1 MRLAI
6 ARRRAG
12 VSIIE
17 LLVSMTLMSMALG
30 TIALA
35 LTTAQRV
42 ERRLVERQWI
52 AQPRQRLA
60 LLFRDDLRRA
70 NKIEIVLPGTLVPP
84 TATATGKTDRSER
97 IDLARDLA
105 RIEFS
110 DGSRVIYSGDEYAV
124 LRSIE
129 HRDMTEPATNAN
141 ADRKVRKVAMTAHD
155 RFELGVGHAARITS
169 SPARDSIT
177 QSPTIVSLWIAN
189 VEQGPPWQVD
199 VVLSQEVKIQSVPS
213 SANAAVSQSTRPTR
227 EPPPIPPLPE
237 PPLPEPPLP
246 EPPLPEPQVP
256 ALPAPAPALP
266 AEPVPGNRI
275 LPRRIRYRRHRRDRR
290 HRRQDGQ
297 HRVWSAL
304 GQPLRPDIGT
314 FASTEDEESAGRA
327 ARVRHAQRRGAILV
341 AALVCLLVVAMVA
354 GLVTQRLIRA
364 KREQVQ
370 RVAAWQAEWLCESA
384 AQRAAAALAVD
395 SGYRGENWTI
405 SADELGEA
413 AGHVATVGRAAITI
427 APLRE
432 SGEQPRGWR
441 VAIEARYPADGPWS
455 VRRSREFTIAESGT
469 GARQ

>member
-70 NKIEIVLPGTLVPP
+70 TKIEIVLPGTLVPP

-97 IDLARDLA
+97 IDLV

-110 DGSRVIYSGDEYAV
+110 DGSRIVYSGDEHAV

-129 HRDMTEPATNAN
+129 HHDATESSINAN
-141 ADRKVRKVAMTAHD
+141 ADGKVRKLAMTAHD

-177 QSPTIVSLWIAN
+177 TSPTIVSLLIAN
-189 VEQGPPWQVD
+189 AEQGPLWQVD
-199 VVLSQEVKIQSVPS
+199 VALSQDVKIQSVPS

-227 EPPPIPPLPE
+227 EPPLIPPLPDS
-237 PPLPEPPLP
+237 
-246 EPPLPEPQVP
+246 QVP
-256 ALPAPAPALP
+256 DPQLPAPPIPALP
-266 AEPVPGNRI
+266 AEPFPANRI
-275 LPRRIRYRRHRRDRR
+275 RPRR
-290 HRRQDGQ
+290 
-297 HRVWSAL
+297 
-304 GQPLRPDIGT
+304 
-314 FASTEDEESAGRA
+314 
-327 ARVRHAQRRGAILV
+327 
-341 AALVCLLVVAMVA
+341 
-354 GLVTQRLIRA
+354 
-364 KREQVQ
+364 
-370 RVAAWQAEWLCESA
+370 
-384 AQRAAAALAVD
+384 
-395 SGYRGENWTI
+395 
-405 SADELGEA
+405 
-413 AGHVATVGRAAITI
+413 
-427 APLRE
+427 
-432 SGEQPRGWR
+432 
-441 VAIEARYPADGPWS
+441 
-455 VRRSREFTIAESGT
+455 
-469 GARQ
+469 

>member
-97 IDLARDLA
+97 IDLAR
-105 RIEFS
+105 IEFS
-110 DGSRVIYSGDEYAV
+110 DGSRVVYSGDEHAV

-129 HRDMTEPATNAN
+129 HRDMTEPSINAN
-141 ADRKVRKVAMTAHD
+141 ADRKVRKVPMTAHD

-169 SPARDSIT
+169 SPAHDSIT
-177 QSPTIVSLWIAN
+177 QSPTIVSLLIAN
-189 VEQGPPWQVD
+189 AEQGPPWQVD
-199 VVLSQEVKIQSVPS
+199 VVLSQDVKIQSVPS

-237 PPLPEPPLP
+237 PPLPEP
-246 EPPLPEPQVP
+246 QVP

-275 LPRRIRYRRHRRDRR
+275 LPRRFRYRR

-297 HRVWSAL
+297 HRVWSEL
-304 GQPLRPDIGT
+304 GQPLRPDIRT
-314 FASTEDEESAGRA
+314 FAWTQDEESAACA

-364 KREQVQ
+364 KRGQVQ
-370 RVAAWQAEWLCESA
+370 RVAAWQAEWICESA
-384 AQRAAAALAVD
+384 AQRAVAALAVD

-413 AGHVATVGRAAITI
+413 AGHVATAGRAAITI

-469 GARQ
+469 GVRQ